1 MIRVLIVGV
10 GRMGFAHAT
19 SASKLT
25 DVELCG
31 LVARDFRKWQN
42 VCSAF
47 PDVPLYNDYKA
58 ALSAA
63 KPDAV
68 IISSYTDT
76 HALYASMAMEA
87 GAHVFV
93 EKPLGLTKREAG
105 YSIAKARQTKRKL
118 MVGYILRHHDM
129 WNKFVELSK
138 SLTGPLNVKITSNQ
152 YSKGE
157 EWKQHKNILNAGLS
171 PIVDCGIHYIDIVNQ
186 ICDGEVVEI
195 EAVGV
200 ITEQDITIPNVVGAK
215 FTYSDGSQFI
225 FESGFGPSIDPDLK
239 AIREVVAKDGR
250 INVTHD
256 DRLIHNG
263 FERTYDDD
271 IYDQSIDAQQK
282 SFFNAIKNDINLE
295 EHWIGVALSHAIA
308 LIAEE
313 EMKIN
318 S

>member
-1 MIRVLIVGV
+1 
-10 GRMGFAHAT
+10 HAIA
-19 SASKLT
+19 ASRISG
-25 DVELCG
+25 VELCG
-31 LVARDFRKWQN
+31 LVARDFSKWQN
-42 VCSAF
+42 VANFF
-47 PDVPLYNDYKA
+47 PDVPLYNDFKA
-58 ALSAA
+58 ALAA
-63 KPDAV
+63 SKPDTV

-76 HALYASMAMEA
+76 HALYASMAMDA

-105 YSIAKARQTKRKL
+105 YTIAKARKENKKL

-129 WNKFVELSK
+129 WKKFVELSK
-138 SLTGPLNVKITSNQ
+138 SLSGPLNVKITSNQ
-152 YSKGE
+152 YSEGE
-157 EWKQHKNILNAGLS
+157 EWEQHKNILNAGLS
-171 PIVDCGIHYIDIVNQ
+171 PLVDCGIHYIDIVNQ
-186 ICDGEVVEI
+186 MCEGEVVDI
-195 EAVGV
+195 QAIGYKTEA
-200 ITEQDITIPNVVGAK
+200 DITVANVIGVK
-215 FTYSDGSQFI
+215 FTYSDDSQFI

-250 INVTHD
+250 INITHN

-263 FERTYDDD
+263 FERTYDAD

-282 SFFNAIKNDINLE
+282 AFFNAIKNDINLE

-313 EMKIN
+313 EMKIG